1 MNIDLSTAR
10 SFLSRLAYGKRL
22 RPSRDWFVLVSLT
35 LLAIAGFAV
44 WSVWIYLGGAQ
55 ASQSE
60 AVPLLVPTLSPEA
73 LEETE
78 RMFERR
84 AAERVRYES
93 EYEFVDP
100 SRLAR

>member
-1 MNIDLSTAR
+1 MNIELSTIR
-10 SFLSRLAYGKRL
+10 SFLARFTYGKRL
-22 RPSRDWFVLVSLT
+22 RPARDWFVLVSLT
-35 LLAIAGFAV
+35 LLAIAGFAI
-44 WSVWIYLGGAQ
+44 WSAWVYLEGAR
-55 ASQSE
+55 ASQSNT
-60 AVPLLVPTLSPEA
+60 APLLVPTLSPDA

-93 EYEFVDP
+93 EYVFVDP